1 MILSLKQNTNIEFY
15 QCLGKL
21 FYAIAATDN
30 YIRDEELEK
39 LKEVLD
45 NEWMVL
51 DNFCTTDKAT
61 IINTF
66 EWLLNDN
73 EYDSEVCYN
82 SFLSYKREHE
92 ELFESSMKAL
102 ILKTAGKIASSFSR
116 ENKSELIFLA
126 KLSIEFKD
134 KNTNSTSK

>member
-1 MILSLKQNTNIEFY
+1 MILNPKQNTNIEFY

-21 FYAIAATDN
+21 FYAIAAADN
-30 YIRDEELEK
+30 CIRDEELEK
-39 LKEVLD
+39 LEEVLEE
-45 NEWMVL
+45 EWIVL
-51 DNFCTTDKAT
+51 DNFNTTDKAL

-66 EWLLNDN
+66 KWLRTDN

-82 SFLSYKREHE
+82 SFLSFKKGHE
-92 ELFESSMKAL
+92 EFFNSAMKSL

-116 ENKSELIFLA
+116 ENKSELIMLA

-134 KNTNSTSK
+134 MNASSS